1 MLGRKKQLKAQE
13 QILSDI
19 SDILQNSAIKPEERE
34 ALVRVATRLQKNEY
48 TQRVLSDFL
57 AQVRNLA
64 LQSKLSP
71 SVAKFYSS
79 IINNAY
85 EGTGWSGMMFM

>member
-1 MLGRKKQLKAQE
+1 MFGRKKQLKAQE

-48 TQRVLSDFL
+48 MQRVLSDFL

-85 EGTGWSGMMFM
+85 EGTAWRGIMFI

>member
-1 MLGRKKQLKAQE
+1 MFGRKKQLKAQE
-13 QILSDI
+13 QVLSDI

-48 TQRVLSDFL
+48 MQRVLSDFL

-85 EGTGWSGMMFM
+85 GTGWSGIMFM

>member
-1 MLGRKKQLKAQE
+1 MFGRKKQLKAQE

-79 IINNAY
+79 IINNTY

>member
-1 MLGRKKQLKAQE
+1 MFGRKKQLKAQE
-13 QILSDI
+13 QVLSDI

-48 TQRVLSDFL
+48 MQRVFSDFL

-85 EGTGWSGMMFM
+85 GTGWSGIMFM